1 MTTGYCTVDDV
12 RRVMQ
17 ETEITFGEGAL
28 GEDNNQ
34 IVADAIASLS
44 DPVERATRRHW
55 YVEGGVDEDDHDLI
69 PTSPRTR
76 DDEHDIPTHGGF
88 VHGSSERKRFRYRKN
103 SDALL
108 ESDPRTDRRR
118 RELRRDPKREIRI
131 ATGEYQDSYRD
142 DRPAYTRITLERKDV
157 EAVNELHVINGD
169 GAFDDWTEEKEGGVG
184 NLERGKDYWVRI
196 NNLGVTELY
205 LDVHAID
212 DDIASL
218 SNAVYIDI
226 DYGHEG
232 LPANVR
238 RGVALL
244 AASELVL
251 DDELV
256 TGIPD
261 DGQLINVETK
271 AERWARQGVQ
281 KLEAHIVDE
290 SILAHYL

>member
-1 MTTGYCTVDDV
+1 MTTGYCTVEDV
-12 RRVMQ
+12 RRVLQ
-17 ETEITFGEGAL
+17 EADLSGPLAS
-28 GEDNNQ
+28 EDNQ
-34 IVADAIASLS
+34 IVVDAIASLS
-44 DPVERATRRHW
+44 DPIERATKRHW
-55 YVEGGVDEDDHDLI
+55 YVEGGVAEDTHDLI
-69 PTSPRTR
+69 PASPKTR
-76 DDEHDIPTHGGF
+76 DDEHDIQTHGGM
-88 VHGSSERKRFRYRKN
+88 VHGASERRRFRFRKN

-118 RELRRDPKREIRI
+118 RELRREPKREIRI
-131 ATGEYQDSYRD
+131 STGEYQEGFRD

-157 EAVNELHVINGD
+157 EAVNKLHVINGEA
-169 GAFDDWTEEKEGGVG
+169 AFDDWTAEKEGGVG

-196 NNLGVTELY
+196 NNLGVAELY
-205 LDVHAID
+205 LDVHAMD

-226 DYGHEG
+226 DYGHAG
-232 LPANVR
+232 LPQNVR

-244 AASELVL
+244 VASELVL

-256 TGIPD
+256 TAIPD
-261 DGQLINVETK
+261 SGQLIGVETK

-290 SILAHYL
+290 AILEHYL